1 MPPEPRRLLERFPAE
16 LLHCC
21 GALLLQ
27 RFHRIPTLPSLLPM
41 TAPTLISAHLR
52 QVGRAYARLQRS
64 IAQRLRV
71 SLSRRRTRAAA
82 CVGLLGL
89 AFGGAALALVAG
101 PNLRN
106 YSSEVTVVRMP
117 VETPD
122 LAEEIRSA
130 VRIGDYR
137 PIHVVAQPGET
148 LLSLFSRLG
157 VKDQEAYE
165 FIAASPKAAPLW
177 MPQTGQYV
185 TMGVAPDGKL
195 VYMRLFMEGP
205 YDRDNRT
212 VEVMRVGGNF
222 AISILPYNFTTSETL
237 ISGTV
242 EKTLWET
249 ARSLDIPES
258 IMEQLEAVWDR
269 ADNPLRE
276 MKPGDTLR
284 LVYEKKFADGRFVRD
299 GQLLAVQ
306 IVEDGRR
313 VTTPQ
318 VHEAFWF
325 SDGVHAGSYYALDGR
340 SASQTFMRVPLDVKD
355 ISSEFAPLRR
365 HPITGVLRSHNGT
378 DMRAPSGS
386 HIFAAADGRIERVA
400 YEARGYGHYVV
411 IDHGLGRKTLYAH
424 MRKVAKGIRSGM
436 RVKKGQVIGFVG
448 MTGLATGPHL
458 HYELMIDGV
467 QINPRTA
474 DLPDTENLSPYQLA
488 QLRAQTADIQ
498 ARFEEAA
505 EREGKPSPGRMLA
518 GQMKREAE
526 EDAEQARNA
535 LESASADKALEAKPN
550 GGAVRNVSI
559 EKDAAR
565 GRARQLETARGN

>member
-1 MPPEPRRLLERFPAE
+1 MLA
-16 LLHCC
+16 H
-21 GALLLQ
+21 
-27 RFHRIPTLPSLLPM
+27 TLFFAHLTSSM
-41 TAPTLISAHLR
+41 TAPSLISAHLR
-52 QVGRAYARLQRS
+52 HVGRAYARLQRGV
-64 IAQRLRV
+64 AQRLRV
-71 SLSRRRTRAAA
+71 SLSKRKTRAAA
-82 CVGLLGL
+82 CLGLFGL

-101 PNLRN
+101 PNLRD
-106 YSSEVTVVRMP
+106 YSGLEEVVRVP

-122 LAEEIRSA
+122 LAEEIRA
-130 VRIGDYR
+130 AARIGDYR
-137 PIHVVAQPGET
+137 PVHIVAQPGET

-157 VKDQEAYE
+157 IKDKEAFD
-165 FIAASPKAAPLW
+165 FISASSKAQPLW
-177 MPQTGQYV
+177 MPQTGQYI
-185 TMGVAPDGKL
+185 TTGIAPDGKL
-195 VYMRLFMEGP
+195 IYMRLFMEGP
-205 YDRDNRT
+205 YERDNRT

-222 AISILPYNFTTSETL
+222 AVSILPYNFTTSETL
-237 ISGTV
+237 VSGTV
-242 EKTLWET
+242 EKTLWDT
-249 ARSLDIPES
+249 AQALSIPENVL
-258 IMEQLEAVWDR
+258 EQLEAVWDR
-269 ADNPLRE
+269 ADNPVHE

-284 LVYEKKFADGRFVRD
+284 LVYEKKFADGRFVRN

-306 IVEDGRR
+306 IVEDGHR

-318 VHEAFWF
+318 VREAFWF
-325 SDGVHAGSYYALDGR
+325 SDGVHAGSFYALDGR

-386 HIFAAADGRIERVA
+386 HIFAAADGRVERVA
-400 YEARGYGHYVV
+400 YEARGYGHYVT

-424 MRKVAKGIRSGM
+424 MRKVAKGIRAGM

-488 QLRAQTADIQ
+488 QLRAQTAGIQ
-498 ARFEEAA
+498 AQFEAAA

-526 EDAEQARNA
+526 ADAEQEKNA
-535 LESASADKALEAKPN
+535 LESAS
-550 GGAVRNVSI
+550 
-559 EKDAAR
+559 
-565 GRARQLETARGN
+565 TARAEQVKSGDRSAGSTRTVSLKTDTDRPQARAKQLKAASAERPQAAQEGN